1 MENFGEVRF
10 MDTLS
15 RPAGIKQF
23 VNKMFDVLD
32 AADYFPAEVATSR
45 LDKGQLI
52 CPLHIVQ
59 YKAGK
64 NGKKGV
70 ILVKNFTVGLSQ
82 KLKRLLKILTSFFQ
96 TNSRPTTI
104 TNLDQRELN
113 HQWNLLKQY

>member
-1 MENFGEVRF
+1 MEDFGEIQF

-32 AADYFPAEVATSR
+32 AADYFPAEVVTSR

-52 CPLHIVQ
+52 CPLHMVQ

-64 NGKKGV
+64 NGRGV
-70 ILVKNFTVGLSQ
+70 VFA
-82 KLKRLLKILTSFFQ
+82 
-96 TNSRPTTI
+96 
-104 TNLDQRELN
+104 
-113 HQWNLLKQY
+113 